1 MGALITAKENFHA
14 VSLSGGKDSTCL
26 LLLMIERGL
35 PIDAVIWA
43 DTGMEFPEMYGH
55 ISKVDEHLYRER
67 GLHITTLRSPKSFEY
82 MMFDEPK
89 QKPSTLENRARLG
102 VPPYGNGWPGIKVRW
117 CTGQLKTH
125 QINKELTRLK
135 GQHRLQQYVGI
146 AADEAH
152 RCKDL
157 HYRKAAAA
165 ERKLEK
171 ANVNALYQKSL
182 EENPGLSSNPLS
194 RWQQKQAIKR
204 QYAAARRAGQ
214 TAATVGQTTAH
225 TAQSTKKA
233 AKKSRQAADFARR
246 HKKGLLI
253 AAGLFLVVAFFL
265 NCMSSCSVLVQGGMS
280 GIASTT
286 YPSTD
291 EAMLGAEAAYAG
303 MEAELQNYLDT
314 YESTHSYD
322 EYHFDLDEIG
332 HDPYVLI
339 SILTAYHQGEWTLDE
354 VQVTLDMLF
363 EKQYILTERVVV
375 ETRHDSEGDPY
386 SWYICYVTL
395 ENTDLSH
402 LPVYIMGEDQLSMY
416 AVYMATLGNR
426 PDLFPQSQYPNA
438 SQKEDYLDYDVP
450 PEALEDEQFAAML
463 EEAEKYL
470 GYPYVWGGSS
480 PSTSFDCSGY
490 VSWVLNHSGWDVGRL
505 GAQGLCNICT
515 PVTAANAKP
524 GDLVFFKGT
533 YDTPGV
539 SHCGIYVGNG
549 MMIHCGSPISYANLN
564 TSYWQEHLYCYGRL
578 P

>member
-1 MGALITAKENFHA
+1 
-14 VSLSGGKDSTCL
+14 
-26 LLLMIERGL
+26 
-35 PIDAVIWA
+35 
-43 DTGMEFPEMYGH
+43 
-55 ISKVDEHLYRER
+55 
-67 GLHITTLRSPKSFEY
+67 
-82 MMFDEPK
+82 
-89 QKPSTLENRARLG
+89 
-102 VPPYGNGWPGIKVRW
+102 
-117 CTGQLKTH
+117 
-125 QINKELTRLK
+125 
-135 GQHRLQQYVGI
+135 
-146 AADEAH
+146 
-152 RCKDL
+152 
-157 HYRKAAAA
+157 
-165 ERKLEK
+165 
-171 ANVNALYQKSL
+171 
-182 EENPGLSSNPLS
+182 
-194 RWQQKQAIKR
+194 
-204 QYAAARRAGQ
+204 
-214 TAATVGQTTAH
+214 
-225 TAQSTKKA
+225 
-233 AKKSRQAADFARR
+233 
-246 HKKGLLI
+246 
-253 AAGLFLVVAFFL
+253 
-265 NCMSSCSVLVQGGMS
+265 MS

-505 GAQGLCNICT
+505 GAQACATSAPPSPPPMPSRAIWCSS
-515 PVTAANAKP
+515 
-524 GDLVFFKGT
+524 KGPMIRRGSLT
-533 YDTPGV
+533 V
-539 SHCGIYVGNG
+539 ASMWG
-549 MMIHCGSPISYANLN
+549 MA
-564 TSYWQEHLYCYGRL
+564 
-578 P
+578 

>member
-1 MGALITAKENFHA
+1 MDPETGTVTVRLQFEAKKPPSKLQQAL
-14 VSLSGGKDSTCL
+14 
-26 LLLMIERGL
+26 R
-35 PIDAVIWA
+35 DAPA
-43 DTGMEFPEMYGH
+43 DT
-55 ISKVDEHLYRER
+55 V
-67 GLHITTLRSPKSFEY
+67 
-82 MMFDEPK
+82 
-89 QKPSTLENRARLG
+89 LG
-102 VPPYGNGWPGIKVRW
+102 AVHRKVRQREADNV
-117 CTGQLKTH
+117 GVESAHKT
-125 QINKELTRLK
+125 EE
-135 GQHRLQQYVGI
+135 
-146 AADEAH
+146 AAESAGSLVRAGYRSH
-152 RCKDL
+152 KLRP
-157 HYRKAAAA
+157 YRKAVAA
-165 ERKLEK
+165 ERQLEK

-182 EENPGLSSNPLS
+182 QENPGLSSNPLS

-225 TAQSTKKA
+225 TAQSAKTA

-253 AAGLFLVVAFFL
+253 AAGLFLAVAFFL

-280 GIASTT
+280 GIAGTT

-303 MEAELQNYLDT
+303 MEADLQDYLDT

-354 VQVTLDMLF
+354 VQGTLDMLF

-375 ETRHDSEGDPY
+375 ETRYDSEGDPY

-395 ENTDLSH
+395 ESKDLSH
-402 LPVYIMGEDQLSMY
+402 LPVYIMGEEQLSMY
-416 AVYMATLGNR
+416 ATYMATLGNR

-480 PSTSFDCSGY
+480 PSTSFDCSGF
-490 VSWVLNHSGWDVGRL
+490 VSWVINHSGWDVGRL

-549 MMIHCGSPISYANLN
+549 MMIHAGSPISYANLN

-578 P
+578 SGIPDKRP

>member
-1 MGALITAKENFHA
+1 MRREPRLQFTKEERESPALEKTIRKADRAAARADKAQAKVPKRKVKQRTVDPETGTVTVRLQFEAKKPPSKLQHT
-14 VSLSGGKDSTCL
+14 L
-26 LLLMIERGL
+26 R
-35 PIDAVIWA
+35 DAPA
-43 DTGMEFPEMYGH
+43 DTVLGAVHRELRQSEADNVGLESAH
-55 ISKVDEHLYRER
+55 KTEKAAESAGRLVRAGYRSHK
-67 GLHITTLRSPKSFEY
+67 LHP
-82 MMFDEPK
+82 
-89 QKPSTLENRARLG
+89 
-102 VPPYGNGWPGIKVRW
+102 
-117 CTGQLKTH
+117 
-125 QINKELTRLK
+125 
-135 GQHRLQQYVGI
+135 
-146 AADEAH
+146 
-152 RCKDL
+152 
-157 HYRKAAAA
+157 YRKAAAA

-182 EENPGLSSNPLS
+182 QANPGLSSNPLS
-194 RWQQKQAIKR
+194 RWQQKQAVKR

-225 TAQSTKKA
+225 TAQSAKTA

-246 HKKGLLI
+246 HKKGFLI
-253 AAGLFLVVAFFL
+253 AAGLFLAVAFFL

-303 MEAELQNYLDT
+303 MEAELQDYLDT

-339 SILTAYHQGEWTLDE
+339 SILSAYHQGEWTLDE
-354 VQVTLDMLF
+354 VQKTLDMLF

-375 ETRHDSEGDPY
+375 ETRYDSEGDPY
-386 SWYICYVTL
+386 SLYIFYVTL

-402 LPVYIMGEDQLSMY
+402 LQVYIMGEDQLSMY
-416 AVYMATLGNR
+416 ATYMATLGNR
-426 PDLFPQSQYPNA
+426 PDLFPQSQYPGA
-438 SQKEDYLDYDVP
+438 SVVEDYLDYDVP
-450 PEALEDEQFAAML
+450 PEALDDEQFAAML

-480 PSTSFDCSGY
+480 PATSFDCSGF
-490 VSWVLNHSGWDVGRL
+490 VSWVINHSGWDVGRL

>member
-1 MGALITAKENFHA
+1 MKREPRLQFSDADLAEPKLEKPIKRVKKAEAK
-14 VSLSGGKDSTCL
+14 
-26 LLLMIERGL
+26 
-35 PIDAVIWA
+35 A
-43 DTGMEFPEMYGH
+43 DKAQAKIPKKTVV
-55 ISKVDEHLYRER
+55 KRER
-67 GLHITTLRSPKSFEY
+67 GFDPATGKVKTQLRFEEV
-82 MMFDEPK
+82 DK
-89 QKPSTLENRARLG
+89 KKPPSKLTHAVRDAPANFVLSQVHREVRQSEDDNVGVEAAHKVEQAVESGGRLVQSAHRAH
-102 VPPYGNGWPGIKVRW
+102 
-117 CTGQLKTH
+117 QLKPY
-125 QINKELTRLK
+125 R
-135 GQHRLQQYVGI
+135 
-146 AADEAH
+146 AAI
-152 RCKDL
+152 R
-157 HYRKAAAA
+157 A
-165 ERKLEK
+165 EKKLERANLDALQKK
-171 ANVNALYQKSL
+171 AEIDS
-182 EENPGLSSNPLS
+182 PTSNPVS
-194 RWQQKQAIKR
+194 KWQQKQAIKR

-480 PSTSFDCSGY
+480 PSTSFD
-490 VSWVLNHSGWDVGRL
+490 
-505 GAQGLCNICT
+505 
-515 PVTAANAKP
+515 
-524 GDLVFFKGT
+524 
-533 YDTPGV
+533 
-539 SHCGIYVGNG
+539 
-549 MMIHCGSPISYANLN
+549 
-564 TSYWQEHLYCYGRL
+564 
-578 P
+578 